1 VCVYQNKVTRADT
14 VSNSCRSFSL
24 PFFLFFIVL
33 FQCYQVAKRRKDLQ
47 IMLFMS
53 KPAARIQKK
62 QNGTIMMRAFEVK
75 KKENQVKLK

>member
-1 VCVYQNKVTRADT
+1 
-14 VSNSCRSFSL
+14 
-24 PFFLFFIVL
+24 
-33 FQCYQVAKRRKDLQ
+33 
-47 IMLFMS
+47 MS